1 MPLLSAQRRLI
12 LFGRYPVPGHTK
24 TRLIPLLGALGAAE
38 LQRELTEQA
47 LSKLSGAGL
56 APVDFVYSGGT
67 AEQVN
72 LWMANRRVS
81 LSPQSEGDLGDRMQ
95 CALEAA
101 LARGARQAILVGTDV
116 PEMNAEH
123 IARAFDALADAD
135 LVLGPSNDGGY
146 WLIGCRRP
154 VALFDGIEWGSE
166 QVLSQTMASA
176 ERLGLSVALLP
187 PLIDVDTPEDLR
199 AWQPTRDWHRPY
211 LSVIIPTLNEAG
223 RIGET
228 LERVRRVGIEIIVA
242 DGGSRD
248 GTPEIARRAG
258 AVVVHAPSGRAVQQ
272 NVAARLAKGRVLLF
286 LHADTRLPRDFDEQV
301 FELLMDRRVVLGAFQ
316 FKTDWHHGGMR
327 LIERAAMIRSRWLKM
342 PYGDQAFFMRRS
354 LFFQVGGFPEVPI
367 AEDLLLAKKM
377 ARLGRVDLVPS
388 AAITS
393 GRRWQHL
400 GIWRTTLINYIIAA
414 GSLLGVD
421 PGRLARLYRVG
432 LKGKKLE

>member
-1 MPLLSAQRRLI
+1 MYNTMLLLPAQRRLL
-12 LFGRYPVPGHTK
+12 LFGRYPVPGRTK

-123 IARAFDALADAD
+123 IARAFDALADTD

-154 VALFDGIEWGSE
+154 VALFDGIDWGSE
-166 QVLSQTMASA
+166 QVLAQTMASA

-187 PLIDVDTPEDLR
+187 PLNDVDTPEDLR

-223 RIGET
+223 RIGGT
-228 LERVRRVGIEIIVA
+228 IERVRRIGIEIIVA

-258 AVVVHAPSGRAVQQ
+258 AVVVHCAFRPGGPAKCCRSPGKRTGAAFSACGYPL
-272 NVAARLAKGRVLLF
+272 AARFRRAGCSSFSWIEGWRWGLF
-286 LHADTRLPRDFDEQV
+286 NSRPIGT
-301 FELLMDRRVVLGAFQ
+301 MGAC
-316 FKTDWHHGGMR
+316 
-327 LIERAAMIRSRWLKM
+327 A
-342 PYGDQAFFMRRS
+342 
-354 LFFQVGGFPEVPI
+354 
-367 AEDLLLAKKM
+367 
-377 ARLGRVDLVPS
+377 
-388 AAITS
+388 
-393 GRRWQHL
+393 
-400 GIWRTTLINYIIAA
+400 
-414 GSLLGVD
+414 
-421 PGRLARLYRVG
+421 
-432 LKGKKLE
+432 

>member
-1 MPLLSAQRRLI
+1 MPLLPAQRRLI
-12 LFGRYPVPGHTK
+12 LFGRYPVPGRTK

-47 LSKLSGAGL
+47 LSRLVGSGL
-56 APVDFVYSGGT
+56 APVDFVFAGGT
-67 AEQVN
+67 AKKVN

-81 LSPQSEGDLGDRMQ
+81 IYLQSEGDLGERMQ

-116 PEMNAEH
+116 PGMNAEH

-135 LVLGPSNDGGY
+135 LVLGPSKDGGY
-146 WLIGCRRP
+146 WLVGCRRP
-154 VALFDGIEWGSE
+154 VAVFDGTDWGSE
-166 QVLSQTMASA
+166 RVLAQTLASA

-187 PLIDVDTPEDLR
+187 PLNDMDTPEDLR
-199 AWQPTRDWHRPY
+199 AWQPTRDWRRPY

-223 RIGET
+223 RIGGTIEQ
-228 LERVRRVGIEIIVA
+228 VRRTGIEIIVA

-258 AVVVHAPSGRAVQQ
+258 AAVVDAPPGRAVQQ
-272 NVAARLAKGRVLLF
+272 NAAARLAKGRVLLF

-301 FELLMDRRVVLGAFQ
+301 FKLLMDRGVVLGAFR
-316 FKTDWHHGGMR
+316 FRTDWHHRGMR
-327 LIERAAMIRSRWLKM
+327 LIEQAAMIRSRWLKM
-342 PYGDQAFFMRRS
+342 PYGDQAFFMRRGI
-354 LFFQVGGFPEVPI
+354 FFQVGGFPEVPI

-377 ARLGRVDLVPS
+377 ARLGRIAMAPS

-393 GRRWQHL
+393 GRRWQRL

-421 PGRLARLYRVG
+421 PERLAHLYRFG